1 MNGFDLTSFNSNQS
15 KEASDKFQ
23 DEADEDEDISGA
35 IMECF
40 NSESSVESI
49 KQSLP
54 KP

>member
-15 KEASDKFQ
+15 KEAVDEFQ
-23 DEADEDEDISGA
+23 DEADEDISGA

-40 NSESSVESI
+40 NSESSVEST